1 MSGVPF
7 RNVCWREGG
16 RRRDLL
22 PTVSEPEELNFVRRR
37 EAPDGEGKRTG
48 KRTFFEVQPRM

>member
-1 MSGVPF
+1 MLE
-7 RNVCWREGG
+7 EGG

-22 PTVSEPEELNFVRRR
+22 PTVAEPEELNFVRRR
-37 EAPDGEGKRTG
+37 EGPDGEGKRTG